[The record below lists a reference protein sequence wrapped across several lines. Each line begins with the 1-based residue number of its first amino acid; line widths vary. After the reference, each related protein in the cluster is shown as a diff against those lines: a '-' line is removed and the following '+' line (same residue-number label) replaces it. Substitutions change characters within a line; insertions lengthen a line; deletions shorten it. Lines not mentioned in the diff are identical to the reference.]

1 MEEGPKM
8 RRVKRVIKKKDDA
21 KKEEM
26 RKEGEEY
33 LKSKAMAEEE
43 IKERGREVAKVGPSV
58 GEKQEERVAKV
69 VASSPS
75 VSDAGLD
82 EGLSMEEESVLA
94 RERLTEKEK
103 LVMSAVLSNRRSR
116 SRSNSRMGERI
127 QESPLP
133 RAFLESPVPTASG
146 SSCTSSLAGGSPLP
160 GPESPTAS
168 PLPLVAEEQVDIS
181 SSQEALSTARINPKP
196 GQNRKTS
203 AETAT
208 DILSGSNVVR
218 RDDQSGFG
226 KNPDPADNH
235 SPGRAKNGHDAGGKC
250 LIGKEVRPDDVIIA
264 AEKNKAPEKLRK
276 EDPSKEIP
284 QRRSTVEENNNN
296 NNKFTKEANKGNVVV
311 DVVRP
316 KRQNVTKE
324 PESKRGSN
332 GNLKE
337 EKTAPAVP
345 KEEEE
350 NTVVEEIRDSV
361 KDVRDILARLSKKEE
376 EEEVRENI
384 EEESVSALTDNA
396 AEKSKECP
404 VKNKEDKMENVS
416 EVPFLLGETAVDNI
430 ADLDFDK
437 VKEHLLAEEKATLS
451 LRQKMETIKRQPSP
465 ASHQVRHK
473 DLDLGGS
480 RVACPELKET
490 PTSAIG
496 LTGKVEK
503 VEEEVR
509 KVEATPGKR
518 PTLQNADD
526 GRTAPPAA
534 PTKAAREKI
543 TAEEAE
549 KQKLSRSQNNGRQD
563 LGKSEN
569 TRQGSGHNGIAKT
582 AITEKPKPEPTKPSP
597 QKTAAEKPD
606 VKTAPWRQGR
616 SGQQGEVKEKIVKGS
631 KRQEQEAKVQEFLR
645 DPNAPPGSSSVP
657 LEVRL
662 RKPGVEKEVEDI
674 IEVGADLL
682 LAPHSILARPDLT
695 KLLDSHRV
703 ISVMEAS
710 VSRTSL
716 HLPPKIQHT
725 HLKVPMGGLDSSAF
739 TSMSKSAVGGRQLVV
754 CSDGLGSGA
763 LLCAARL
770 VKVKGLTVEKALADV
785 TCARRCNVPAGLRLQ
800 LEEWASPPSSS
811 MISAASLA
819 SLLASWLP
827 LLVVALLL
835 GLAWRQLTITVEEN
849 HRREEALTPYSYFQ
863 ILKWP

>member
-1 MEEGPKM
+1 M
-8 RRVKRVIKKKDDA
+8 IKKKDDA

-43 IKERGREVAKVGPSV
+43 IKERGREVFKVDPSV

-116 SRSNSRMGERI
+116 SRSNSRMGERTL
-127 QESPLP
+127 ESPLP

-146 SSCTSSLAGGSPLP
+146 SSCTSSLTGGSPLP

-181 SSQEALSTARINPKP
+181 SSQEALPTARVNPKS

-218 RDDQSGFG
+218 GDDQSGFG

-250 LIGKEVRPDDVIIA
+250 LIGNEVRPDDVIIA
-264 AEKNKAPEKLRK
+264 AEKNKAPEKLPK

-284 QRRSTVEENNNN
+284 QRRSTMEENNNN
-296 NNKFTKEANKGNVVV
+296 NNFTKEANKGNVVV

-376 EEEVRENI
+376 EEVRENI

-416 EVPFLLGETAVDNI
+416 EV
-430 ADLDFDK
+430 DFQIISRLNST
-437 VKEHLLAEEKATLS
+437 LLA
-451 LRQKMETIKRQPSP
+451 
-465 ASHQVRHK
+465 
-473 DLDLGGS
+473 
-480 RVACPELKET
+480 
-490 PTSAIG
+490 
-496 LTGKVEK
+496 
-503 VEEEVR
+503 
-509 KVEATPGKR
+509 
-518 PTLQNADD
+518 
-526 GRTAPPAA
+526 
-534 PTKAAREKI
+534 
-543 TAEEAE
+543 
-549 KQKLSRSQNNGRQD
+549 
-563 LGKSEN
+563 
-569 TRQGSGHNGIAKT
+569 
-582 AITEKPKPEPTKPSP
+582 
-597 QKTAAEKPD
+597 
-606 VKTAPWRQGR
+606 
-616 SGQQGEVKEKIVKGS
+616 
-631 KRQEQEAKVQEFLR
+631 FL
-645 DPNAPPGSSSVP
+645 VV
-657 LEVRL
+657 L
-662 RKPGVEKEVEDI
+662 
-674 IEVGADLL
+674 
-682 LAPHSILARPDLT
+682 
-695 KLLDSHRV
+695 
-703 ISVMEAS
+703 S
-710 VSRTSL
+710 VSSPNKHSL
-716 HLPPKIQHT
+716 
-725 HLKVPMGGLDSSAF
+725 
-739 TSMSKSAVGGRQLVV
+739 
-754 CSDGLGSGA
+754 
-763 LLCAARL
+763 
-770 VKVKGLTVEKALADV
+770 
-785 TCARRCNVPAGLRLQ
+785 
-800 LEEWASPPSSS
+800 
-811 MISAASLA
+811 
-819 SLLASWLP
+819 
-827 LLVVALLL
+827 
-835 GLAWRQLTITVEEN
+835 
-849 HRREEALTPYSYFQ
+849 
-863 ILKWP
+863 

>member
-1 MEEGPKM
+1 M
-8 RRVKRVIKKKDDA
+8 IKKKDDA

-43 IKERGREVAKVGPSV
+43 TRERGREVAKVGPSV
-58 GEKQEERVAKV
+58 AEKQEERVAKV

-116 SRSNSRMGERI
+116 SRSNSRMGERTL
-127 QESPLP
+127 ESPLP

-146 SSCTSSLAGGSPLP
+146 SSCTSSLTGGSPLP

-181 SSQEALSTARINPKP
+181 LSQEALSTARINPKP

-208 DILSGSNVVR
+208 DILSGPNVVR
-218 RDDQSGFG
+218 GDDQSGFG

-250 LIGKEVRPDDVIIA
+250 LIGNEVRPDDVIIA
-264 AEKNKAPEKLRK
+264 AQKNKVSEKKK

-284 QRRSTVEENNNN
+284 QRRSTTEENNN

-416 EVPFLLGETAVDNI
+416 EV
-430 ADLDFDK
+430 DFQFISRLNST
-437 VKEHLLAEEKATLS
+437 LLA
-451 LRQKMETIKRQPSP
+451 
-465 ASHQVRHK
+465 
-473 DLDLGGS
+473 
-480 RVACPELKET
+480 
-490 PTSAIG
+490 
-496 LTGKVEK
+496 
-503 VEEEVR
+503 
-509 KVEATPGKR
+509 
-518 PTLQNADD
+518 
-526 GRTAPPAA
+526 
-534 PTKAAREKI
+534 
-543 TAEEAE
+543 
-549 KQKLSRSQNNGRQD
+549 
-563 LGKSEN
+563 
-569 TRQGSGHNGIAKT
+569 
-582 AITEKPKPEPTKPSP
+582 
-597 QKTAAEKPD
+597 
-606 VKTAPWRQGR
+606 
-616 SGQQGEVKEKIVKGS
+616 
-631 KRQEQEAKVQEFLR
+631 F
-645 DPNAPPGSSSVP
+645 
-657 LEVRL
+657 
-662 RKPGVEKEVEDI
+662 
-674 IEVGADLL
+674 
-682 LAPHSILARPDLT
+682 
-695 KLLDSHRV
+695 
-703 ISVMEAS
+703 
-710 VSRTSL
+710 
-716 HLPPKIQHT
+716 
-725 HLKVPMGGLDSSAF
+725 
-739 TSMSKSAVGGRQLVV
+739 LVV
-754 CSDGLGSGA
+754 LSI
-763 LLCAARL
+763 
-770 VKVKGLTVEKALADV
+770 
-785 TCARRCNVPAGLRLQ
+785 
-800 LEEWASPPSSS
+800 SP
-811 MISAASLA
+811 
-819 SLLASWLP
+819 
-827 LLVVALLL
+827 
-835 GLAWRQLTITVEEN
+835 RT
-849 HRREEALTPYSYFQ
+849 RTPC
-863 ILKWP
+863 KNT